1 MSRGDTAASVQTAQS
16 SCPGG
21 SFWQGCPSRP
31 LPLQLHR
38 TGAVLSPKH
47 PLAEAWGRR
56 KPTGPFPTLGAVQ

>member
-47 PLAEAWGRR
+47 PLAEVWG
-56 KPTGPFPTLGAVQ
+56 P